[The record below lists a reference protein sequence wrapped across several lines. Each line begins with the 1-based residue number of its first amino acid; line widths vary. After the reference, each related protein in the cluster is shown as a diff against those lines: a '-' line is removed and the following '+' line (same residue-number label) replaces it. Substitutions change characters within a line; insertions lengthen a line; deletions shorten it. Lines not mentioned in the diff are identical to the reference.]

1 MHLTSSSSAS
11 TSKSSSKNAV
21 VQTEMEAYEV
31 EETETEDACAN
42 VCGVTRVEGAK
53 SEHEA
58 LCSPAGLKAT
68 CRSCSAPDAQLIA
81 GLINIFFP

>member
-1 MHLTSSSSAS
+1 
-11 TSKSSSKNAV
+11 
-21 VQTEMEAYEV
+21 MEAYEV
-31 EETETEDACAN
+31 EETEAEDACAN

-68 CRSCSAPDAQLIA
+68 CRSCSTPHAQLMTVR
-81 GLINIFFP
+81 G